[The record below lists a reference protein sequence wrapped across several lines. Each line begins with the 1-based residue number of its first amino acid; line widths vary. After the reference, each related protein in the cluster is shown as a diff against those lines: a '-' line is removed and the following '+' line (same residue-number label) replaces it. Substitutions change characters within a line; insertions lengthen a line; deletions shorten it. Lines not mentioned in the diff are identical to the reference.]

1 MKTFILG
8 LVLGLSLASL
18 GVWAGPRDR
27 DRMESWS
34 EQQDRLRMQYPIDLD
49 GEAYTN
55 VGGLLVP
62 SNPRRGPC

>member
-8 LVLGLSLASL
+8 LVLGLSLASV
-18 GVWAGPRDR
+18 GVWAGARDR

-34 EQQDRLRMQYPIDLD
+34 EQQDRLRMQYPMDAD
-49 GEAYTN
+49 GEVYTN
-55 VGGLLVP
+55 VGGNLVP